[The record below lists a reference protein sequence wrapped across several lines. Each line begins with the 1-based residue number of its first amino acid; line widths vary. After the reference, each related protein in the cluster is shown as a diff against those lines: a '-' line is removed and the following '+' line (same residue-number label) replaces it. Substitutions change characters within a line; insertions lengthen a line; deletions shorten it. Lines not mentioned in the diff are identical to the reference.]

1 MMFDVY
7 KKNQKSLTVENLNIK
22 LFFQTEFIKVQ
33 EGGLPLHKQLHN
45 HSYVEIFACLSG
57 RISINTAQ
65 GITYELFSGD
75 MALVPSAVEHFKAP
89 ETLPNTDWIGM
100 GFICREVQGTF
111 NTDMYGCF
119 SGLAEHNSILVYKNV
134 PHLCQLI
141 VQCHDR
147 KNEDE
152 ISSVLSFLAEFV
164 KLPKADD
171 LRDNASDEN
180 AQKSKNID
188 RLLKLDDIVNTNFTK
203 NFSNKEIAEILFIS
217 ERQLSR
223 IVAKNYGQPLRLI
236 IMKKRLDVAA
246 ELLLTTSDNVETIAA
261 SVGFKNKNSFHREF
275 KKRFGKTPS
284 EYRKTM

>member
-1 MMFDVY
+1 MFDVY
-7 KKNQKSLTVENLNIK
+7 KKDQKTLTVENLNIK

-33 EGGLPLHKQLHN
+33 EGGLPLHKQLHK

-89 ETLPNTDWIGM
+89 ETDPDTDWIGM
-100 GFICREVQGTF
+100 GFICRELQGSF
-111 NTDMYGCF
+111 NTDLYGSF

-134 PHLCQLI
+134 PKACELVKLCQLNKGE
-141 VQCHDR
+141 R
-147 KNEDE
+147 E
-152 ISSVLSFLAEFV
+152 ISTVLAFLSEFI
-164 KLPKADD
+164 KLPKAETPKDVP
-171 LRDNASDEN
+171 DEN
-180 AQKSKNID
+180 SQKSKNID
-188 RLLKLDDIVNTNFTK
+188 RLLKLDDIINTNFTK
-203 NFSNKEIAEILFIS
+203 NFSNKEIADILFIS

-246 ELLLTTSDNVETIAA
+246 ELLLTTSDSVEAIAV